1 MQGFTTTVQLPEE
14 LNEAIVEAV
23 KTTFIHANEKAVK
36 GKEFPLYLNTKQACE
51 YLNVSYNT
59 LQKFIKSDNNFPYSS
74 VDGVVRFNRN
84 ELDKYML
91 SKK

>member
-1 MQGFTTTVQLPEE
+1 MQGFTTTVQLPNE
-14 LNEAIVEAV
+14 LNEAIA
-23 KTTFIHANEKAVK
+23 KAVSDSFTAAKAKFDK
-36 GKEFPLYLNTKQACE
+36 GEKLPQYLNTKQACQ

-59 LQKFIKSDNNFPYSS
+59 LKKFIKSDSDFPQSN